1 MLSFSKI
8 IEWIQS
14 DALPTYID
22 SEIEKSINKNTFK
35 IPNLFTLVD
44 VIAKNLKQMGINFV
58 TNSINLLSVWL
69 SIFDRCIVNFTKKR
83 QWLWHK
89 IKKENSVK
97 VFFLNRYKF
106 FLYKLITQ
114 SLKIFLERKLLLDN

>member
-83 QWLWHK
+83 
-89 IKKENSVK
+89 
-97 VFFLNRYKF
+97 
-106 FLYKLITQ
+106 
-114 SLKIFLERKLLLDN
+114 